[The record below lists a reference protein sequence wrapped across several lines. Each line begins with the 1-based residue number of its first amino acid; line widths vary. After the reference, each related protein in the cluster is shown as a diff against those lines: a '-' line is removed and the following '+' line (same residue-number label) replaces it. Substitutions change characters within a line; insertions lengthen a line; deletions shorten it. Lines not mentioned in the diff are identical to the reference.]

1 MKHKR
6 HCWFTRMLY
15 CPARWPE
22 SFSRRLLGGMR
33 KSAKSLAASNIWSFL
48 KSALRQVGGTRL
60 GSDAPSQNASMSLSL
75 NLLQYFRV
83 T

>member
-1 MKHKR
+1 
-6 HCWFTRMLY
+6 
-15 CPARWPE
+15 
-22 SFSRRLLGGMR
+22 MR

-75 NLLQYFRV
+75 NLIQPPILPRDV
-83 T
+83 SIPKGGAKEKPLGMN